1 MERMLAIA
9 IAAAFMLIGGGATA
23 QDGVAEDVTEYF
35 MDVDSVEGTTLF
47 PSEGLVTVRH
57 HGKSKSLI
65 KVRRHFVV
73 EMIKTVENI

>member
-9 IAAAFMLIGGGATA
+9 IAAALMLMGSGANA

-47 PSEGLVTVRH
+47 PNEGIVTVRH
-57 HGKSKSLI
+57 RGKTKSLI